1 MFMREIVLILLRV
14 AVLQLDVRGW
24 GMVMVVPIFIYIN
37 IEVNNG
43 VRWDG
48 NNCSAVARSGQR
60 MVVARAVI
68 FRKKV
73 GSLFVNRNEKV
84 VPL

>member
-1 MFMREIVLILLRV
+1 MVC
-14 AVLQLDVRGW
+14 D
-24 GMVMVVPIFIYIN
+24 GM
-37 IEVNNG
+37 E
-43 VRWDG
+43 

-60 MVVARAVI
+60 MVVARTVN